1 MDGFGEGLRRLAGRS
16 VRRFGL
22 AAALSTIGLAAA
34 AQTPVDVEL
43 VLAVDISGSVDLE
56 EGRLQ
61 RQGYIDAIAH
71 PQVVDAITSG
81 PMGRIAVCYVEWSGD
96 AQQYVVVPWR
106 VIDGPATAEA
116 FSDLLAEAPV
126 GSGRYTSISGAIDF
140 SVPLFE
146 SNAFEGLRRVIDV
159 SGDGVNNRGR
169 LVTMARDAAVAAGV
183 TINGLPIIND
193 RPNPFGTYTPKDLD
207 AYYEREVIG
216 GPGAFVMVA
225 ESFQT
230 FGSAILAKLLR
241 EIAAT
246 PPEPGSR
253 PTRRQTAES
262 AR

>member
-1 MDGFGEGLRRLAGRS
+1 MDGFCGGLARCARLLSLAMA
-16 VRRFGL
+16 L
-22 AAALSTIGLAAA
+22 QAAALPARAE
-34 AQTPVDVEL
+34 TPVDVEL
-43 VLAVDISGSVDLE
+43 VLAVDISGSVDPE

-81 PMGRIAVCYVEWSGD
+81 PMGRIAVAYLEWSGD
-96 AQQYVVVPWR
+96 GQQYVVVPWKL
-106 VIDGPATAEA
+106 IDGPDSAQA

-140 SVPLFE
+140 AVPMFE
-146 SNAFEGLRRVIDV
+146 RNGFEGLRKVIDV

-169 LVTMARDAAVAAGV
+169 MVSSARDAAVAAGV
-183 TINGLPIIND
+183 VVNGLPIIND
-193 RPNPFGTYTPKDLD
+193 RPNPFGTYTPRDLD
-207 AYYEREVIG
+207 TYFEREVIG

-241 EIAAT
+241 EIAAA
-246 PPEPGSR
+246 PPAAAPS
-253 PTRRQTAES
+253 PL
-262 AR
+262 ARGGLAAAAP